1 LLEHGLALLLGVLFV
16 VDRIIERL
24 RQDLVFYSDLGIGIL
39 DGNWLEMEVECLG
52 AVRESEG
59 ADLKIAWKDAMLERV
74 IDKVVCVRWVGINA
88 RALPDFVAFEVV
100 LAFADQADPSVVEA
114 LLDGLDENL
123 IDALLLSITASFLL
137 FVVIIQVW
145 FIWLRCLSL
154 LILQV
159 FCECGLGVEGLL
171 LAFFSI
177 SVFIFIL
184 LLFLIFL
191 SEVPIFL
198 FFIRLF
204 IIKLLFTF
212 TCLSFFAFFLV
223 RLLIFLSFG
232 ISFKFLFDLFSTRS
246 LLLIVV
252 SGGPKLSRNGQQ
264 NGELLCADYLRDFID
279 LILS

>member
-1 LLEHGLALLLGVLFV
+1 
-16 VDRIIERL
+16 
-24 RQDLVFYSDLGIGIL
+24 
-39 DGNWLEMEVECLG
+39 M
-52 AVRESEG
+52 
-59 ADLKIAWKDAMLERV
+59 
-74 IDKVVCVRWVGINA
+74 
-88 RALPDFVAFEVV
+88 
-100 LAFADQADPSVVEA
+100 VEA
-114 LLDGLDENL
+114 LLNGLNKIL
-123 IDALLLSITASFLL
+123 IDTLLLSITASFLL

-145 FIWLRCLSL
+145 FIRLRCLSL

-159 FCECGLGVEGLL
+159 FRECGLGVKGLL

-177 SVFIFIL
+177 SVFILIL
-184 LLFLIFL
+184 VLFLIFL

-223 RLLIFLSFG
+223 RMLIFLSFG
-232 ISFKFLFDLFSTRS
+232 ISFKFLFDLFSTRG

-252 SGGPKLSRNGQQ
+252 AGGPKLSRNGQE
-264 NGELLCADYLRDFID
+264 NGELLCADYLRDFIY